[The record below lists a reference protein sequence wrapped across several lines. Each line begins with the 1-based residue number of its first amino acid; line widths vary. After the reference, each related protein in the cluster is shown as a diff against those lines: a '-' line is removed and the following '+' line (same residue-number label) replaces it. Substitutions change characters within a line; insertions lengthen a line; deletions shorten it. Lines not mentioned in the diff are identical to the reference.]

1 MRRITR
7 RVTCL
12 AIAILGAASVEGGAA
27 ATAAPGSAI
36 ATPRACTVE
45 AATGH
50 DSAGASFLD
59 VLGLTDAGLF
69 L

>member
-12 AIAILGAASVEGGAA
+12 AIAILGAASVGGSAA
-27 ATAAPGSAI
+27 ATAAPGSAM
-36 ATPRACTVE
+36 ASVHPWTLDAS
-45 AATGH
+45 TGH
-50 DSAGASFLD
+50 DSADASFFD
-59 VLGLTDAGLF
+59 VVRFTDAGSF

>member
-12 AIAILGAASVEGGAA
+12 AIAILGAASVGGSAA
-27 ATAAPGSAI
+27 ATAAPGSAM
-36 ATPRACTVE
+36 ATVHPCTVD
-45 AATGH
+45 ASTGH
-50 DSAGASFLD
+50 DSADASFLD
-59 VLGLTDAGLF
+59 VLGFTDAGSF